1 MKLQT
6 THSTLFSLALLLA
19 LAPALCAQTT
29 FASAPLPAQL
39 ATAKT
44 VFISNA
50 SDMPESDSQA
60 MYDQAY
66 AAVQGLNRFTFVSS
80 PQQADLIL
88 QFSASAERSS
98 RTLHIVDPKT
108 SVILWSV
115 SEYLQPATRAKNI
128 DKNLQI
134 VFDQLSRDIQTVC
147 APPHATH

>member
-29 FASAPLPAQL
+29 LVSAPLPAQL

-50 SDMPESDSQA
+50 SDMIGNYSQA
-60 MYDQAY
+60 MFDQAY

-80 PQQADLIL
+80 PQQADLVL
-88 QFSASAERSS
+88 QFSVSAEGSA

-115 SEYLQPATRAKNI
+115 SESLQPAARAKTI
-128 DKNLQI
+128 DKNLQ
-134 VFDQLSRDIQTVC
+134 VAFDQLARDIQTVC
-147 APPHATH
+147 APPPATH